1 MRPEL
6 GANLAQFTAFTR
18 QRADRWRGS
27 PPGARLTSGWHGRL
41 GHALALMDKK
51 APMISIIDDD
61 AFVRVATDGLVR
73 SLGYRTTTF
82 ASAED
87 YLQSDRINDTSCV
100 ITDVQMPGL
109 SGVELQSVLLARGDP
124 TPMIFITAFP
134 EEKVR
139 RRVLEAGAIGFLS
152 KPFDEEHL
160 IAHLQTALRSHNAAG
175 CARSTAAGSLAVAAG
190 AGSATLARFEGD
202 GA

>member
-1 MRPEL
+1 
-6 GANLAQFTAFTR
+6 
-18 QRADRWRGS
+18 
-27 PPGARLTSGWHGRL
+27 
-41 GHALALMDKK
+41 
-51 APMISIIDDD
+51 
-61 AFVRVATDGLVR
+61 
-73 SLGYRTTTF
+73 
-82 ASAED
+82 
-87 YLQSDRINDTSCV
+87 
-100 ITDVQMPGL
+100 
-109 SGVELQSVLLARGDP
+109 
-124 TPMIFITAFP
+124 MIFITAFP

>member
-1 MRPEL
+1 
-6 GANLAQFTAFTR
+6 
-18 QRADRWRGS
+18 
-27 PPGARLTSGWHGRL
+27 
-41 GHALALMDKK
+41 MDKK

-152 KPFDEEHL
+152 KPFDDEHP
-160 IAHLQTALRSHNAAG
+160 ALRSHNAAG
-175 CARSTAAGSLAVAAG
+175 CAGSTAAGSLAVAAG
-190 AGSATLARFEGD
+190 AGAATPARFEGD